1 MSLSFNEE
9 HGVVLWG
16 SEASALDVPLVHTE
30 SPTGHPRNTQ
40 LVGELGFE
48 DKEAGHDFINLTA
61 AGMRSHAC
69 THRYDLDED
78 GGEIVE
84 VRSTQPGAQ
93 ALSLV
98 MAHWAASG
106 NVRDVFS
113 CSIGD
118 LGGYLTSMH
127 CFRHFCIVRA
137 SKDIS
142 RCSC

>member
-16 SEASALDVPLVHTE
+16 SEASALNVPFMHAE
-30 SPTGHPRNTQ
+30 SLTGHRTQ
-40 LVGELGFE
+40 LIGELGFD
-48 DKEAGHDFINLTA
+48 DKEAGSHLAGEERKHDFPG
-61 AGMRSHAC
+61 AGMLSHMC

-84 VRSTQPGAQ
+84 VRSTQPGTQ

-113 CSIGD
+113 SSIGD
-118 LGGYLTSMH
+118 MGGYLTSMH
-127 CFRHFCIVRA
+127 CFSGQLKLGIQICRL
-137 SKDIS
+137 
-142 RCSC
+142 